1 LYNAL
6 GHAAV
11 SVHQRHPSPTSA
23 TPHWRMWLKPENRCF
38 VPNGFAEY
46 APDINPVTKKK
57 DVVWRSTTFSD
68 NRTSSATWGDL
79 HAYAEI
85 AVLGILEP
93 SLIRNATRQD
103 IRLGGV
109 LL

>member
-1 LYNAL
+1 MRWGMPPSPCTGAT
-6 GHAAV
+6 
-11 SVHQRHPSPTSA
+11 SPTSA

-46 APDINPVTKKK
+46 APDINPVMKKK

-103 IRLGGV
+103 IRLGGIV